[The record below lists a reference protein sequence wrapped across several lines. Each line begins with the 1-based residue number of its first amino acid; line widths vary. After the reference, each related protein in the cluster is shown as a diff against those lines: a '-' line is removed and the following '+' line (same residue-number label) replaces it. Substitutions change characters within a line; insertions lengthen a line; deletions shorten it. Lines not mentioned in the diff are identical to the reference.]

1 MDTEGLSII
10 CAGIGC
16 PEENE
21 NGALVG
27 YTKGEYCLD
36 SLKDLQRFLRRDN
49 PQRRDVFKQICKW
62 NIVSR
67 DLVPLI
73 EHYQSDRNL
82 LISAVKILVFMTMP
96 VDHSSDNVAQQIE
109 YLWDLKAS
117 LTRSISIA
125 VIVSLL
131 EDPLDHLEQ
140 YETQSTHKTLSQD
153 LRENHLP
160 NQRSSNRQ
168 GANCLLRNIRI
179 MPPSPVPPSRIS
191 LISAYQ
197 TYCITHVRS
206 NFILLDQSIS
216 LPFDFENPLVPSG
229 LSILSNTFAE
239 DDWKLVQLVLTLFRN
254 ILAIHDITQQQK
266 SAGLATQCFCLADRL
281 LELMFEENVM
291 DLIIVLTQHVDDSS
305 GYFQQDNLLLLEIFN
320 CIFLGQD
327 PELIARVSK
336 QADKVNEDISTT
348 IDSLRYIMEEE
359 KEKRRTI
366 HLRNVE
372 RHSQFSGTFTLLGV
386 DGSKTVLK
394 RHPTSVSGN
403 GVIKIHNV
411 QRGPLKRIAWD
422 HDNLH
427 PGKKN
432 ILELLNEFLSQFLS
446 GGYNV
451 LMQSIYADITKESLS
466 IQKAEIMMFF
476 RVTKFVLAFQH
487 QKILISKESNMEE
500 PHSDLSCDNLC
511 GDKATFHG
519 EVCEP
524 VAATMN
530 EAMLNF
536 VISKWLETFDGLKQ
550 TNDYKSLSTIGSL
563 FKSMIRM
570 LDLVLKVSFEG
581 SKETQVTRVLLYKV
595 FYDQTDEGLTHF
607 LLNMFKSFNSHKQPK
622 SDLADLLEVIHVMF
636 RLMEKLQDR
645 GALRVARKSRK
656 GRRKEKP
663 KGGNNEPASISE
675 HMNVKTDVDQADET
689 GGHSS
694 ETLVE
699 PNSLINKQSTKFS
712 DIDQDIDQE
721 VMPPSDQAAD
731 VAINKRSIGD
741 GMVPLVGEIEN
752 ADVIELAHE
761 PVDSSSDDQLPD
773 TNEVDFNITKLVATF
788 VNNCVVSNLCW
799 LLKYYKSNSA
809 GTNHYIIC
817 MLRRICDDLDIS
829 PMLYQLSI
837 LRVFYDIL
845 ADQESSK
852 SKKHSNIVNF
862 ITKFIRKMLK
872 LMKER
877 PLLFV
882 EILFW
887 KTRRECHCITADAL
901 LASVSDLQKDAN
913 KPHDGTFLRT
923 GTRPKSIADS
933 LGDDEFI
940 LPSDFNNLRDDD
952 SSDEL
957 YENSFDQTKKNVG
970 EASMRSISNDNL
982 EMDRRSVPKPYKGF
996 IDQEQENTIRNLYDK
1011 YKGDKRCSHLIAE
1024 ALNPEGNI
1032 TPVQVNRKLKQ
1043 LGLHT
1048 LKKKKLS
1055 GVNAF
1060 ITAGEDPTEEAK
1072 EKKSYQGAALRKRK
1086 RVQTFSKDQELKI
1099 KILFE
1104 RFKHHK
1110 KCSHMIAEALDADKT
1125 YSAIQIT
1132 RKLKQLGLVAPKKIG
1147 SSETINQARDEDNG
1161 SDEEKETLLS
1171 IKQRRVDTGPN
1182 LLLSVALCVTINMN
1196 IIASILLSKVYI
1208 FMSLTKKSKLSTNEE
1223 TTHESGS
1230 LLHKVTPDGQDSD
1243 EETLA
1248 SLLKNRVPR
1257 QLEEALEDPVSIDQ
1271 NLEDEMDTGTIPS
1284 ALDDDDD
1291 DVEMHTF
1298 PASQKAGH
1306 KRNLKLVFD
1315 EEDDY

>member
-131 EDPLDHLEQ
+131 EDPLDHLE
-140 YETQSTHKTLSQD
+140 H
-153 LRENHLP
+153 
-160 NQRSSNRQ
+160 
-168 GANCLLRNIRI
+168 
-179 MPPSPVPPSRIS
+179 
-191 LISAYQ
+191 
-197 TYCITHVRS
+197 
-206 NFILLDQSIS
+206 
-216 LPFDFENPLVPSG
+216 
-229 LSILSNTFAE
+229 NTFAE

-982 EMDRRSVPKPYKGF
+982 EMDRRSKNIKVPKPYKGF

-1171 IKQRRVDTGPN
+1171 IKQR
-1182 LLLSVALCVTINMN
+1182 
-1196 IIASILLSKVYI
+1196 
-1208 FMSLTKKSKLSTNEE
+1208 SLTKKSKLSTNEE

-1291 DVEMHTF
+1291 DVVMKNNLSDEVWEREIEPNYDDSEEEMHTF